1 MTLQIHL
8 ELTGALEKWAR
19 EQADPAQAIVQ
30 ALGTHVLTELTPFE
44 AAAAMLKDKVK
55 TLPLGFEFNIQQVI
69 GHDTW
74 QVLNRESRLGLGRYV
89 RANQEAFGLLFVRKN
104 SSNHAIYKRTESD
117 ELKG

>member
-44 AAAAMLKDKVK
+44 AAAAMLKDKVN

-69 GHDTW
+69 
-74 QVLNRESRLGLGRYV
+74 
-89 RANQEAFGLLFVRKN
+89 
-104 SSNHAIYKRTESD
+104 
-117 ELKG
+117 